1 MFKYL
6 IGLVSIASAATK
18 DNTKPTTD
26 VEGNLMDIH
35 DGTIVQWNHEDQ
47 LYYWYGMG
55 Y

>member
-6 IGLVSIASAATK
+6 LGLVSIASAATK

-35 DGTIVQWNHEDQ
+35 DGTIVQWNHED
-47 LYYWYGMG
+47 
-55 Y
+55 